1 MYLAQSTSMA
11 SHDQKR
17 GKAKPKQSKRHHV
30 NWHEAAVCAIQIEL
44 RNYAHML
51 EFLPEYVL
59 GRNSNRIDLLIVKK
73 LSEQAIPKNIARIFR
88 SYNLFE
94 IKGIGSSTGTD
105 AYYKTIGYAG
115 LFIDQIGGKNQYTA
129 LDVSLT
135 FLSMHYPRSLIN
147 HLTKERDLVVA
158 KSSPGIYTVSK
169 EIFSVQIIV
178 TGKLPPE
185 ENLYLH
191 CLKKDL
197 PDTKTLNRI
206 AADYKEHRGQ
216 PLYNSY
222 LHQLATAHLAKKGET
237 MIICEGLL
245 NLFGTSSEEIIEN
258 TRQEDADYYQPQI
271 DRLASRVQYLTDLLK
286 QNHIPFDSSPDQ

>member
-1 MYLAQSTSMA
+1 MQQA
-11 SHDQKR
+11 
-17 GKAKPKQSKRHHV
+17 
-30 NWHEAAVCAIQIEL
+30 
-44 RNYAHML
+44 RNIFKIRRRY
-51 EFLPEYVL
+51 FLFRSEQV
-59 GRNSNRIDLLIVKK
+59 SNRF
-73 LSEQAIPKNIARIFR
+73 IFR

-94 IKGIGSSTGTD
+94 IKGIGSSADTD

-115 LFIDQIGGKNQYTA
+115 LFIDQVGEKNQYTA

-135 FLSMHYPRSLIN
+135 FLSMHYPRSLIK

-178 TGKLPPE
+178 TGELMPE

-191 CLKKDL
+191 CLTKDM
-197 PDTKTLNRI
+197 PDTRVLDRI
-206 AADYKEHRGQ
+206 AADFKEHRGQ

-222 LHQLATAHLAKKGET
+222 LHQLATAYMARKGET

-271 DRLASRVQYLTDLLK
+271 DRLSSRVQYLDSQNQYLDSQNQYLDSRNQYLTNLLK
-286 QNHIPFDSSPDQ
+286 QNHIPFDPAPDQ